1 MIKAIAIPQDNKLT
15 LTIPSDYI
23 SKKLEILVYS
33 TDEVIKERNA
43 TMTMSDFW
51 GTISDETAHDLHI
64 QTSEGRNGW
73 EENSFLS
80 KEARV

>member
-1 MIKAIAIPQDNKLT
+1 MIKAIAIPQDNILT

-23 SKKLEILVYS
+23 GKKLEILVYS
-33 TDEVIKERNA
+33 IDEVMKERNA

-51 GTISDETAHDLHI
+51 GTISDETAHDLHK

-73 EENSFLS
+73 EENSL
-80 KEARV
+80 K